1 MISSRRLPPDPAGV
15 SSDSPASGAAVIS
28 SRRLPLP
35 ALLLGVLLPAAAPAN
50 GQFRVTVE
58 EVLVDVVVTRGGQPL
73 EALTAADF
81 TLLDEGTPREVR
93 LIAQEERPLAV
104 LFSMDLSESVNAERR
119 RLLTAAAARFVSQLS
134 ERDSCA
140 TAVFSSGLFLTRD
153 FEPCAGAAASP
164 FPDAAFGDGTS
175 IRDALLLSTALVDE
189 APGRPVLI
197 LFTDGEDTRSW
208 IPEAFLEEALR
219 GSGAVLYVIVPP
231 DARDLARRRPRPRR
245 RDFAPPSVRRRER
258 IGVRRTEPGFVPP
271 DFDLLLE
278 GPRGGRRGRTGSPSG
293 AALLRLLAE
302 RSGGQ
307 LIRTR
312 DEERLGSAYEA
323 VLDEMRSRYVLA
335 FRPDPGEAPG
345 WRRLEVG
352 VTAPGA
358 TVRARRGYLHRP
370 PGG

>member
-1 MISSRRLPPDPAGV
+1 MTAARRLPRVSRASVAAGLAV
-15 SSDSPASGAAVIS
+15 FLPASAVSGA
-28 SRRLPLP
+28 
-35 ALLLGVLLPAAAPAN
+35 
-50 GQFRVTVE
+50 GQFRVTVD

-73 EALTAADF
+73 GDLSAADF

-93 LIAQEERPLAV
+93 LIAQEERPLSV

-119 RLLTAAAARFVSQLS
+119 RLLTTAAARFASQLT

-140 TAVFSSGLFLTRD
+140 AAVFSSGLFLTRD
-153 FEPCAGAAASP
+153 FEPCASAAETP

-175 IRDALLLSTALVDE
+175 IRDALLLSAALVDE

-208 IPEAFLEEALR
+208 VPEAFLEEALR

-258 IGVRRTEPGFVPP
+258 VGVRRTEPGFVPP

-278 GPRGGRRGRTGSPSG
+278 GPRSRNRGRTGSPSG

-335 FRPDPGEAPG
+335 FRPDSGEPPG

-352 VTAPGA
+352 VSVPGA
-358 TVRARRGYLHRP
+358 SVRARRGYLHRT